1 MYGGL
6 SMLGSAIYGNC
17 PLEKRVCDTGG
28 IVGLPRSQTGQPALH
43 SSQSNSQPGC
53 KLGCFV
59 GLY

>member
-1 MYGGL
+1 
-6 SMLGSAIYGNC
+6 MLGSAIYGIC

-28 IVGLPRSQTGQPALH
+28 IVGVGGLPRGQTGQPALH
-43 SSQSNSQPGC
+43 SSPSNSQPGC